1 MWLRRYCIACFG
13 SVPLE
18 NGEQIISSNLQLCS
32 ACLDEFNE
40 LKLDGWKSANF
51 SSRSEMTDVASLLR
65 YRGVVRDLVLRAKV
79 RGDHRAL
86 ALLVK
91 VVVGRPEAVSL
102 SNWCDAIIANPSSLW
117 GRIRGRLD
125 IAGHAAS
132 CLAKIAGKPLLVAP
146 LDLHWRW
153 QKHALSDR
161 KKRTEMDPVEA
172 IAVKWAKYVSTCTLH
187 QPIKKHTG
195 LTRLLLVDDVLTTGG
210 TMQRTAIAL
219 SRDQPVLVRGLTVA
233 RA

>member
-13 SVPLE
+13 SV
-18 NGEQIISSNLQLCS
+18 NSEQAIFSNLQLCL
-32 ACLDEFNE
+32 ACLDELSE
-40 LKLDGWKSANF
+40 LQLAGWAPANF
-51 SSRSEMTDVASLLR
+51 SPKSEITDVASLLR

-86 ALLVK
+86 ALLVRLVADRK
-91 VVVGRPEAVSL
+91 EAISL
-102 SNWCDAIIANPSSLW
+102 TMWCDAVVANPSSLW

-125 IAGHAAS
+125 IASQIGSH
-132 CLAKIAGKPLLVAP
+132 LARVAGKPLLHAP

-153 QKHALSDR
+153 QKHALTDR

-172 IAVKWAKYVSTCTLH
+172 IAVKWTKYVRSCNFH
-187 QPIKKHTG
+187 QPIKKQDG
-195 LTRLLLVDDVLTTGG
+195 LTRVLLVDDVLTTGS
-210 TMQRTAIAL
+210 TLQRTAMAL
-219 SRDQPVLVRGLTVA
+219 SRHQTVIVRGLTVA